1 MTDSSRLQGRDAF
14 LTALTQKLGRPTAAA
29 PTAFYLPQ
37 QRQREVFQ
45 EYSLEQLKQH
55 FVDYSRQNLG
65 AKVIETTFDTLPQVI
80 EQDALER
87 FDEDSISLLIGTDA
101 RFPNSGAFAALDSRI
116 QVKEWQPEEIRE
128 QQIACAEQAQIG
140 VVFAECA
147 LVESGTIMLKSSKAQ
162 GRSISL
168 LPTHSIFVIQQSD
181 LLPRITQ
188 ACERLHEQATQG
200 HRLPS
205 CVNFISGPSSTADIE
220 LIKVVGVHGPISA
233 TYVILTDQ

>member
-1 MTDSSRLQGRDAF
+1 MTNSSRLQGRDAF
-14 LTALTQKLGRPTAAA
+14 LTSLTQKLGRPTAPA
-29 PTAFYLPQ
+29 PTPFHLPQ

-45 EYSLEQLKQH
+45 DDSLEQLKQR
-55 FVDYSRQNLG
+55 FVDYSQQNLG
-65 AKVIETTFDTLPQVI
+65 AKVIETTFDALPQVI
-80 EQDALER
+80 EQDALGR
-87 FDEDSISLLIGTDA
+87 FDEAKIDLLIGTDS
-101 RFPNSGAFAALDSRI
+101 RLPNREAFTGINNRL
-116 QVKEWQPEEIRE
+116 QLNEWQSEGKRE
-128 QQIACAEQAQIG
+128 QQISKAEQAQVG

-147 LVESGTIMLKSSKAQ
+147 LVESGTIMLQSSNEQ

-168 LPTHSIFVIQQSD
+168 LPTHSIFVLRQSD

-188 ACERLHEQATQG
+188 ACERLHEQAIRGQ
-200 HRLPS
+200 RLPS